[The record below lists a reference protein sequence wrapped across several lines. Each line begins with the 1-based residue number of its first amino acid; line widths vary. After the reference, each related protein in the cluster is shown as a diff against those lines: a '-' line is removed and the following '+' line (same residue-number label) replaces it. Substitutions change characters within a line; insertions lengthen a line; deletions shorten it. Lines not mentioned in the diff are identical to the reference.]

1 MDLLLGEASFVR
13 MLRENV
19 AALKIGWYDK
29 AEEMLNE
36 AQNRMECHK
45 LVGTVDL
52 SPVLLQLS
60 KRIYI

>member
-1 MDLLLGEASFVR
+1 